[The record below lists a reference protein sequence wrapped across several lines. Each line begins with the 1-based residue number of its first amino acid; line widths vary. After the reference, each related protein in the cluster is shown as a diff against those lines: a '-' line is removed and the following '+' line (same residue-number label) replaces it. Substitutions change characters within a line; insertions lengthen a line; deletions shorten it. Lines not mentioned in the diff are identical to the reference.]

1 MVKIKGVLN
10 AKTINV
16 FATDKIR
23 QRFIG
28 SKLYFFDWTYVVLRW
43 VFHHEIRHYDVFRYK
58 IHVIAQHIL
67 IKKKLQF

>member
-28 SKLYFFDWTYVVLRW
+28 SKLYFFDLTHVVLRR
-43 VFHHEIRHYDVFRYK
+43 VFYHEIRHYDVIMTYF
-58 IHVIAQHIL
+58 A
-67 IKKKLQF
+67 IKYMS